1 MYIYLVISDY
11 KTKNYLSKGF
21 FNIVQINFIYY
32 LKKYN
37 YLKTISFIL
46 LFRRKKNNYNYL
58 LFVLYKN
65 IVYDF

>member
-1 MYIYLVISDY
+1 MYIYLVINDY